1 MEGVAE
7 PVLAKK
13 SRGRHTSFCYKLLL
27 GKELFLSGLAS
38 SSRLS
43 GQARPEVA
51 IQSVG
56 CGLQDQPAIGAPAQ
70 MRGDLVFH
78 IRRQSVF

>member
-1 MEGVAE
+1 MESVAE
-7 PVLAKK
+7 PLLAEK

-27 GKELFLSGLAS
+27 GKELLLSGPAS

-56 CGLQDQPAIGAPAQ
+56 CGLQHQPAIGAAAQ